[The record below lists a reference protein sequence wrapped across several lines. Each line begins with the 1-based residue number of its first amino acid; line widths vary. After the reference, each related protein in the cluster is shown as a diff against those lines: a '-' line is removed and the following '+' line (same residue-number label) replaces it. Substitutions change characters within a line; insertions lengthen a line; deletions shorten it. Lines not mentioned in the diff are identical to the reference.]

1 MHSDER
7 PESVNPDDEVMGS
20 DESQDENLSW
30 LLDQDLSESS
40 DSLFSVT
47 HDEPEDQGLTQ
58 AEAQMAA
65 RPLVRG
71 SNDTDVLS
79 AFVEEEIVVS
89 SVGESSDIYADRAAE
104 KAAAEAEAAAE
115 DTMIVARGRAESGNG
130 ADSDAVS
137 GDILGLSDEDDI
149 GERFLVIKRRP
160 KSAQASVQ
168 TPPADVK
175 QPPET
180 NGAQAPVAESSAPI
194 TSEPVKS
201 GLLGSAEP
209 LVQVETRV
217 PSEAAATPDVTSS
230 EEVSADLTVPESTD
244 SASDP
249 LAIDADDEDIGG
261 LSLAPLDDDSADE
274 SLDLDLASINAEE
287 PESLGAS
294 LEQAL
299 DTEDSDELGLADDLE
314 FEDELSL
321 VSLADDDSESSSEFL
336 GDLADEL
343 DLGDQADDEVAG
355 AEETLSDLAGSL
367 SLADEGSDS
376 SSGFLGELSD
386 EMGLGEPTDLEQTTA
401 EETLSDL
408 SDSLSLSDDESQG
421 ADDGF
426 LSDFA
431 AETDAL
437 TLDET
442 ADSTISATT
451 DDSNFLGALDES
463 ELTDLGGD
471 DLGTPGSLA
480 HQASELPLIAEDAEN
495 VDLSSESTGFLSDAA
510 QSLTEPVSEMELDDA
525 TQDSIENDA
534 ASSSEDELLV
544 EAVTV
549 ADQDDLSDTEDSSND
564 IELHETLD
572 TEGSNAEDDAVFLGD
587 VAGEPQFD
595 DSDEGATQDD
605 LTSEL
610 EVDFTADA
618 GENLEDEESPD
629 SDVAAFDE
637 EVTFLDDAT
646 DPDLTDDADS
656 VTAEDNEDSALA
668 VDSADSIDMDTEAEQ
683 EAEVSSGGDE
693 SFAVIVGGLSDQ
705 DASWADDLDKSDA
718 EEPGSDEPL
727 GVLDEDLQPEEDAL
741 AASMNSAEALEA
753 SLNDGV
759 FDTEFDDVEAS
770 NSDYHEDFITPRE
783 QASAVVVTVTPLLA
797 AMVNELQNRVDD
809 RLLDLELISEPLEV
823 DCTLAPDTVTLNDSL
838 AKGYVALAEFA
849 DPLPSAVEH
858 LSEESLTAIRVR
870 LQDSEGSRHWNRLLQ
885 DDFAPEQTDT
895 EATETSSLAAVPDID
910 PSALGLAVESD
921 DNAEVQ
927 NTDAGLDDALT
938 DETISFDA
946 DDIDFGIET
955 DELSADT
962 SAVDALMDDDF
973 DVSDFGADEQ
983 ALGDKA
989 LSDTAIGEAVSF
1001 ENADIAADPDEN
1013 TSDAVSADDAIA
1025 ALDNTELEQSETS
1038 LTDLDVEDNESTES
1052 EDESLADM
1060 AAAEADLDS
1069 DQTTDSEDP
1078 FGSLDEDDDWSL
1090 SDAAAAELT
1099 TASGDTDLDFD
1110 EFLEQAGDT
1119 SGDESNALESIS
1131 ALNDGDIGALV
1142 EADADEDDAVAVDAS
1157 DEALLAAVEE
1167 DLEAEAA
1174 DEPLLVDSELDALDE
1189 AFDAAADED
1198 ADELVASGE
1207 SLEDI
1212 FGDDLDS
1219 DDFTVAA
1226 DSESDVEAL
1235 FESLGALGADSDKE
1249 LDAALPS
1256 VDAESEAD
1264 YAAPVDAAEP
1274 PAPAAVAA
1282 SMDHS
1287 GKWYLPENIE
1297 FSYTSSSSAELF
1309 DDFLDAFIEEG
1320 ALEIEKL
1327 EDAISEWE
1335 QDVESEEAFAPV
1347 PRILHTLKGIAKGV
1361 GLQRY
1366 GTLIHNFET
1375 LLEGVDKPKA
1385 SASGPYFRIVNT
1397 WLDAAVRGFEKIQDQ
1412 RTDIDSELPTAEGD
1426 DQPAAVVTAKPA
1438 AQRQAITD
1446 KDNDKQLADE
1456 GAKALAAQQTIRLT
1470 AEAVDHLMNLTNQA
1484 QQLGVRSSQGTVRGK
1499 MALAELQGRLS
1510 SVRSHISRIA
1520 DRALM
1525 NVTARGGEQSSAE
1538 LDALEMDQYSELQEA
1553 ANILREGVEDLSEL
1567 IQLSSRQN
1575 ALVEGLLK
1583 QQNSI
1588 VSSLRSSIQSARVIP
1603 VSRLMPGLRR
1613 IVRTVGA
1620 DLGKDVS
1627 FRVLNETGKLDRD
1640 NYSRCQVVL
1649 EHMVRNALDH
1659 GIEDAQTRL
1668 EAGKPAAGRISIDIG
1683 KDGSDYLIK
1692 LNDDGRGIDPNVIRE
1707 TVYRKGLDV
1716 DVSRMSE
1723 SDVMRLIFHKGFS
1736 TSSTVSEISGRGV
1749 GMDIVLSEL
1758 QAIGGDIDIESSVG
1772 VGTTFTI
1779 RIPSNVTANGAL
1791 LVSAGD
1797 HSYAIPLDGLI
1808 AVEYVPVDEFFD
1820 AIENDGTLAL
1830 FGFDC
1835 EPAYLATLCH
1845 GETMPERKAWTGT
1858 IPVIVA
1864 GRDENVMAIAIDDVE
1879 QALELVIRTL
1889 GSQFAQVPGLA
1900 GGATTADGRAIVAL
1914 DLNLLVSSLA
1924 KHGADRVAMSEG
1936 QQDELL
1942 VMVVDDSRTQRLVAT
1957 SKFDSL
1963 GVETITAEN
1972 GLAAI
1977 DLLNASHRLPDI
1989 ILLDVEMPV
1998 KDGIQTLKDLR
2009 KSPRYMDIPVIMV
2022 TSRTGAKHRKLAAEA
2037 GCNGYMGKPFN
2048 FPLLVQDINKLT
2060 GRQLSVA

>member
-1 MHSDER
+1 MQSDER

-47 HDEPEDQGLTQ
+47 HDESEDQGLTQ

-104 KAAAEAEAAAE
+104 KAAAEAEAAAQ
-115 DTMIVARGRAESGNG
+115 DTMIVARGRVDGGNS

-149 GERFLVIKRRP
+149 GERFLVIKRRA

-168 TPPADVK
+168 TQPADVK

-180 NGAQAPVAESSAPI
+180 NDVQAPVAESSAPK

-217 PSEAAATPDVTSS
+217 PSEADAAPDVASS
-230 EEVSADLTVPESTD
+230 EEVIADLNVPESTD

-249 LAIDADDEDIGG
+249 LAIDADDEDLGG

-274 SLDLDLASINAEE
+274 SLDLDLSSFNVEE

-299 DTEDSDELGLADDLE
+299 DTEDSADTDELGLADDLK
-314 FEDELSL
+314 FEGELSL
-321 VSLADDDSESSSEFL
+321 ESLADDDSESSSELL

-343 DLGDQADDEVAG
+343 DLGGQADDEVAG

-367 SLADEGSDS
+367 SL
-376 SSGFLGELSD
+376 
-386 EMGLGEPTDLEQTTA
+386 
-401 EETLSDL
+401 
-408 SDSLSLSDDESQG
+408 SDDESEG

-426 LSDFA
+426 LSDLA
-431 AETDAL
+431 AESDAL
-437 TLDET
+437 TLDDT
-442 ADSTISATT
+442 ADSTVSATT
-451 DDSNFLGALDES
+451 EESNFLGALDGP
-463 ELTDLGGD
+463 ELTDFDGD
-471 DLGTPGSLA
+471 DLGTSGSFA
-480 HQASELPLIAEDAEN
+480 QEASELSLSAGDAESGE
-495 VDLSSESTGFLSDAA
+495 LSSESTGFLSDAA
-510 QSLTEPVSEMELDDA
+510 QSITEPAPEVELGHA
-525 TQDSIENDA
+525 TQDSIENDTA
-534 ASSSEDELLV
+534 FSVEDELLV
-544 EAVTV
+544 EAATV
-549 ADQDDLSDTEDSSND
+549 ADREDRRDIEDSADD

-572 TEGSNAEDDAVFLGD
+572 TEGANAEDDAVFLGD
-587 VAGEPQFD
+587 VAGESQSD
-595 DSDEGATQDD
+595 DSDEGATQGG
-605 LTSEL
+605 LASAL
-610 EVDFTADA
+610 EVDFTTVA
-618 GENLEDEESPD
+618 GEDLEGEDSPD
-629 SDVAAFDE
+629 GDVAAFDE
-637 EVTFLDDAT
+637 EVTFLGDTT
-646 DPDLTDDADS
+646 DSDLTDDADS
-656 VTAEDNEDSALA
+656 ITVEDSDDSALA
-668 VDSADSIDMDTEAEQ
+668 VVSADSVDMDTEAGQ
-683 EAEVSSGGDE
+683 EAEVSSGADE
-693 SFAVIVGGLSDQ
+693 SVAVIVGGLSDE
-705 DASWADDLDKSDA
+705 DASLADDVDESGS

-809 RLLDLELISEPLEV
+809 RLLDLELIGEPLEV

-838 AKGYVALAEFA
+838 AKGYVSLTEFA
-849 DPLPSAVEH
+849 EPLPSAVEH

-885 DDFAPEQTDT
+885 DDFAPEQTDSET
-895 EATETSSLAAVPDID
+895 TETSLAAVPDID
-910 PSALGLAVESD
+910 PSALGLAVESGED
-921 DNAEVQ
+921 AEVQ

-983 ALGDKA
+983 ALGDES
-989 LSDTAIGEAVSF
+989 LSVAAIGEAVSF
-1001 ENADIAADPDEN
+1001 ENADTEADSDEN
-1013 TSDAVSADDAIA
+1013 TSDTVSTDDAIA
-1025 ALDNTELEQSETS
+1025 ALGNTELEQPETS
-1038 LTDLDVEDNESTES
+1038 LTGLEVEDNEIEVS
-1052 EDESLADM
+1052 EDESQADM
-1060 AAAEADLDS
+1060 AAAEAGLDS

-1110 EFLEQAGDT
+1110 EFLDQAGET
-1119 SGDESNALESIS
+1119 SGNESNALESIS
-1131 ALNDGDIGALV
+1131 ALNDVDIGALV
-1142 EADADEDDAVAVDAS
+1142 EADEDDATAVDAS
-1157 DEALLAAVEE
+1157 DEVLLAAVEE
-1167 DLEAEAA
+1167 DLEAGAV
-1174 DEPLLVDSELDALDE
+1174 DEPLLVDAELDALDE

-1264 YAAPVDAAEP
+1264 YTAPVVAAEP
-1274 PAPAAVAA
+1274 AAPAAVAA
-1282 SMDHS
+1282 SLDHS

-1335 QDVESEEAFAPV
+1335 QDVESEDAFAPV

-1375 LLEGVDKPKA
+1375 LLEGVDKPEA

-1426 DQPAAVVTAKPA
+1426 ELPAAVVTAKPA

-1692 LNDDGRGIDPNVIRE
+1692 LNDDGRGIDPSVIRE